1 MKLKTVICKLLD
13 IEYPIIQGGMTY
25 LGNAGLVSAVSN
37 AGGLGVISGNASPDW
52 VREQIS
58 STRLLTD
65 KPFGVNIVP
74 TSPFTEEVIKIILQ
88 EKVAIATVGGGIS
101 NIDIS
106 ELKGAGLIVVP
117 VVSSVASARYSE
129 RLGVDAIVA
138 EGTEAGGHIGRIT
151 TMALVPQVVDNVKIP
166 VVAAGG
172 IAEGRGLAAALAL
185 GAQGVQIGT
194 RFICAEECIAHPEY
208 KKKIIEAEACDTMV
222 IEQSTGHPVR
232 CLENEMTRKSS
243 AMESAG
249 ASREYLEQLS
259 TGKFY
264 SGAIKGD
271 VNEGLLV
278 AGQAAGMVMDI
289 KPAREIIEQLVSEAE
304 RVITSLGAIAS

>member
-1 MKLKTVICKLLD
+1 
-13 IEYPIIQGGMTY
+13 MTY

-52 VREQIS
+52 VREQIV

-74 TSPFTEEVIKIILQ
+74 TSPFTEEVINIILK
-88 EKVAIATVGGGIS
+88 EKVPIVTIGGGTSTI
-101 NIDIS
+101 NIP
-106 ELKGAGLIVVP
+106 ELKGAGLIVMP
-117 VVSSVASARYSE
+117 VVSNVASAMHLES
-129 RLGVDAIVA
+129 LGVDAIIA

-151 TMALVPQVVDNVKIP
+151 TMALVPQVVDSVRIP

-172 IAEGRGLAAALAL
+172 IAEGRGLVAAFAL

-194 RFICAEECIAHPEY
+194 RFICSEECIAHPDY
-208 KKKIIEAEACDTMV
+208 KEKIVEAEDCDTTV

-232 CLENEMTRKSS
+232 CLMNKMTRKSS
-243 AMESAG
+243 AMERAG
-249 ASREYLEQLS
+249 ALKEDLEKLS
-259 TGKFY
+259 IGKFY

-271 VNEGLLV
+271 VDEGLLV
-278 AGQAAGMVMDI
+278 AGQVAGLIKEI
-289 KPAREIIEQLVSEAE
+289 KPAREIIKQLVVEAE
-304 RVITSLGAIAS
+304 RVIAGLDAIAS